1 MQLSGPAE
9 QASFLATHIP
19 ELSEAQAQMILGKA
33 FARDSS
39 AVFGGS
45 RIRGDYKS
53 GGFGVGSDIDVGFG
67 ELNANQAGKVI
78 DGLNKQFS
86 QDPNMLML
94 ERTRITPGN
103 STPTITEPIVSPE
116 EFFQRSGMRVPPDP
130 KAGQPYVP
138 SGSVT
143 VMPDGRV
150 IITPPGGP

>member
-1 MQLSGPAE
+1 MQLSGAAE
-9 QASFLATHIP
+9 QAQFLATNVP

-33 FARDSS
+33 FGRDSS

-45 RIRGDYKS
+45 RIRGDHTS

-67 ELNANQAGKVI
+67 GLNANQAGKLI
-78 DGLNKQFS
+78 DGLNKQFM
-86 QDPNMLML
+86 QDPSMLML

-103 STPTITEPIVSPE
+103 STPTITEIVSPE
-116 EFFQRSGMRVPPDP
+116 EFFQRSGLRVAPDP

-143 VMPDGRV
+143 VAPDGRV
-150 IITPPGGP
+150 IIIPPGAY